1 MSNESNV
8 KFTTFGPNRGL
19 SLKIGNFQ
27 FVDGAC
33 EVAANEATAAASI
46 LCRYHDVCYAHE
58 LEQKVAE
65 YDTAQENR
73 LAATGEFPPATKLDE
88 SAKPEPKPAKKPE
101 PQARV
106 EKVSEQQLYR
116 IELPDAPTEGATPQE
131 QTQQEQTPQDEA
143 PPAESSPAPV
153 AETQKPQGN
162 GKKNSGKQTQQ

>member
-65 YDTAQENR
+65 YDTARENR

-88 SAKPEPKPAKKPE
+88 STKPEPEQAKQPE
-101 PQARV
+101 PQTPAETEPSLLSFRV
-106 EKVSEQQLYR
+106 
-116 IELPDAPTEGATPQE
+116 ELPDAPTEEPTPQE
-131 QTQQEQTPQDEA
+131 QESQET
-143 PPAESSPAPV
+143 PAPQGESKPD
-153 AETQKPQGN
+153 AEAKKAQGN
-162 GKKNSGKQTQQ
+162 GKKNSGKQNQQ

>member
-65 YDTAQENR
+65 YDTARENR

-88 SAKPEPKPAKKPE
+88 PAKPEPEQAKQPE
-101 PQARV
+101 PQA
-106 EKVSEQQLYR
+106 EPSAEPQSQTGEEQPSTDAPQ
-116 IELPDAPTEGATPQE
+116 ETPAQQEEAPQGESKPDA
-131 QTQQEQTPQDEA
+131 EA
-143 PPAESSPAPV
+143 KK
-153 AETQKPQGN
+153 TQGN
-162 GKKNSGKQTQQ
+162 GKKNSGKQNQPQS

>member
-8 KFTTFGPNRGL
+8 KFTTFGPHRGL

-33 EVAANEATAAASI
+33 EVASI

-65 YDTAQENR
+65 YDTARENG

-88 SAKPEPKPAKKPE
+88 PAKPEPEPEKQPE
-101 PQARV
+101 PQA
-106 EKVSEQQLYR
+106 EPSAEPQSQTGEEQ
-116 IELPDAPTEGATPQE
+116 PATDAPQEAPAQQEETPQGE
-131 QTQQEQTPQDEA
+131 SKPDTEAKKTQG
-143 PPAESSPAPV
+143 S
-153 AETQKPQGN
+153 
-162 GKKNSGKQTQQ
+162 GKKNSSKQNQQ

>member
-65 YDTAQENR
+65 YDTARENR

-88 SAKPEPKPAKKPE
+88 SAKPEPEQAKQPE
-101 PQARV
+101 PQA
-106 EKVSEQQLYR
+106 EPSAEPQSQTGEEQPATDAPQ
-116 IELPDAPTEGATPQE
+116 EAPAQQEEAPQGESKPDA
-131 QTQQEQTPQDEA
+131 EA
-143 PPAESSPAPV
+143 KKA
-153 AETQKPQGN
+153 QGN
-162 GKKNSGKQTQQ
+162 GKKNSGKQNQQ

>member
-65 YDTAQENR
+65 YDSARENR

-88 SAKPEPKPAKKPE
+88 SAKPEPAAETPDETE
-101 PQARV
+101 PSSLRFTV
-106 EKVSEQQLYR
+106 
-116 IELPDAPTEGATPQE
+116 ELPGAPTEEPTSQE
-131 QTQQEQTPQDEA
+131 QESQEAPAQQEEA
-143 PPAESSPAPV
+143 PQGESKPDAEAKK
-153 AETQKPQGN
+153 AQGS
-162 GKKNSGKQTQQ
+162 GKKNSGKQNQQ

>member
-27 FVDGAC
+27 FADGAC

-65 YDTAQENR
+65 YDTARENR

-88 SAKPEPKPAKKPE
+88 SAKSVPEPEKHPEKQPE
-101 PQARV
+101 PQA
-106 EKVSEQQLYR
+106 EPSAEPQSQTGEEQPATDAPQ
-116 IELPDAPTEGATPQE
+116 EAPAQQEEAPQGESKPDA
-131 QTQQEQTPQDEA
+131 EA
-143 PPAESSPAPV
+143 KKA
-153 AETQKPQGN
+153 QGS
-162 GKKNSGKQTQQ
+162 GKKNSGKQNQQ